1 MGASESILRTARAGR
16 WTAAGAVVLSL
27 ATLTLTMRVPGL
39 AADQAGDG
47 TVYVGLFKDN
57 AVAVVDS
64 TSGQVS
70 QTIPVPAGPHGLVIT
85 PDGSKV
91 YVSSDGDSTV
101 SVIDTNSNAVVKAI
115 DVGPTPHGLTITPDG
130 GRVLVSGFGA
140 NAFEVID
147 TTSDE
152 VMGQTPVNQP
162 HNSAISPDG
171 KTAYVG
177 SQLQG
182 ATSLVEVDL
191 ATISPIATIALD
203 KAPRALNVSPDGRQV
218 YFTLAGA
225 DAIQVLDTATNQMLA
240 PIAVG
245 ASPHQPFFTP
255 DGTLAA
261 VESQGPGELDIVN
274 PSTSSVA
281 GVVKVGTAP
290 HWASLSADGRRAYVT
305 NENSNDVSVVDL
317 SSGTVVRTIQV
328 GNGPRK
334 IALRPGGMT
343 SAPMSDASMSTH
355 ASTHTAA
362 PDQSVAD
369 VRGATELEI
378 GAHDN
383 YFDPATIKGSPGQTV
398 TFEISNEGRSLHNF
412 SITDANINRDV
423 PPGGKIDVAVTFP
436 TSGVLEYFCKFHRG
450 VGMTGRLVVDDGS
463 VSAQ

>member
-1 MGASESILRTARAGR
+1 
-16 WTAAGAVVLSL
+16 
-27 ATLTLTMRVPGL
+27 LTLIMRVPGL
-39 AADQAGDG
+39 AADQTGDG
-47 TVYVGLFKDN
+47 AVYVGLFKDN

-70 QTIPVPAGPHGLVIT
+70 RTIPVPAGPHGLVIT

-101 SVIDTNSNAVVKAI
+101 SVIDTNSNAIVKAI

-130 GRVLVSGFGA
+130 SRVLVSGFGA

-147 TTSDE
+147 TASDE

-182 ATSLVEVDL
+182 ATSVVEVDL

-203 KAPRALNVSPDGRQV
+203 KAPRALNVSPDGRQL

-245 ASPHQPFFTP
+245 ASPHQPFFIP

-281 GVVKVGTAP
+281 GMVKVGTAP
-290 HWASLSADGRRAYVT
+290 HWAAVSADGRRAYVT
-305 NENSNDVSVVDL
+305 NESSNDVSVVDL
-317 SSGTVVRTIQV
+317 SSGTVVRTMQV

-334 IALRPGGMT
+334 IALRPAQAMAAV
-343 SAPMSDASMSTH
+343 SNDAPMSDASMSPH
-355 ASTHTAA
+355 DSMSTHDSRNAAA
-362 PDQSVAD
+362 PDRSLAD

-378 GAHDN
+378 EAHDN
-383 YFDPATIKGSPGQTV
+383 FFEPATIKGSPGQTV

-412 SITDANINRDV
+412 SITNANINRDV

-463 VSAQ
+463 VPAQ